1 MKTKE
6 EVLSILKTHPNGN
19 IEEPQFKKKFLEHY
33 QILSTWNFPSD
44 FKFTQKLF
52 HYFNNDPELK
62 LGLCPVC
69 GNRCKFTKFNRG
81 YELHCSKDCAIKD
94 KNTLIKR
101 KETCINRYGV
111 ENAFQSNEK
120 KQKIKETLKE
130 KYGVEHPLQSIE
142 IRQKYK
148 NTSKERY
155 GVENYS
161 SLSECRNKVKQ
172 TNVEKYGVEYYQ
184 QSEEYKKSVRK
195 TSLEKYGVEHFT
207 QTPEYKE
214 KLRSVMIERYGVEH
228 ALQVKEFRQKAKET
242 CIERYG
248 VEYYTQTQECLDKM
262 QATCQERYGVI
273 NYSQTKEWSHKKQKR
288 YKYNNIYFDSLWEV
302 EVFKYCEKN
311 NIPCE
316 YQPNITFEYSY
327 KNTIHKYHP
336 DFLINGKLYEVKG
349 DQFFDGDKM
358 ICPYDRNNYKDE
370 LAEAKHQCMIKNN
383 IIILKGDDIKNIRER
398 VFSIL
403 SLSP

>member
-6 EVLSILKTHPNGN
+6 EVLSIIKTKPNGN
-19 IEEPQFKKKFLEHY
+19 IEEFNFKKKFPELY
-33 QILSTWNFPSD
+33 QELSTWNFPSD

-52 HYFNNDPELK
+52 HYFNDDPELK

-69 GNRCKFTKFNRG
+69 GKRCKFTKFNRG
-81 YELHCSKDCAIKD
+81 YLLHCSKDCAIKD

-172 TNVEKYGVEYYQ
+172 TNVEKYGVE
-184 QSEEYKKSVRK
+184 
-195 TSLEKYGVEHFT
+195 HFT

-214 KLRSVMIERYGVEH
+214 KLKSVMIERYGVEH
-228 ALQVKEFRQKAKET
+228 ALQVKEFKQKAKET

-248 VEYYTQTQECLDKM
+248 VENYTQTQECLDKM
-262 QATCQERYGVI
+262 QATCKKKYGVI
-273 NYSQTKEWSHKKQKR
+273 NYSQTKEWARKKQKR
-288 YKYNNIYFDSLWEV
+288 ILFDGIYFDSSWEV
-302 EVFKYCEKN
+302 IVFKYCKIN

-316 YQPNITFEYSY
+316 YQPNITFEYTY
-327 KNTIHKYHP
+327 DNNIHHYHP
-336 DFLINGKLYEVKG
+336 DFLIDGNLYEVKG
-349 DQFFDGDKM
+349 EQFFDGDKM
-358 ICPYDRNNYKDE
+358 ICPYNRNEYKDG
-370 LAEAKHQCMIKNN
+370 LAEAKHQCMIKNDV
-383 IIILKGDDIKNIRER
+383 IILKGNDIKIA
-398 VFSIL
+398 SYTK
-403 SLSP
+403 